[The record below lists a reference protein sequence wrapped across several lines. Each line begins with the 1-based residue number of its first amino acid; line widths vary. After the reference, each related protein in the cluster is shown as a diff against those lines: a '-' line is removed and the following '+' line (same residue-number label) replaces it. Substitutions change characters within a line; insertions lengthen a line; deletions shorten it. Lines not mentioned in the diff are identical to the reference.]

1 MTFISADLEMAIA
14 YWNIVLKDRFRF
26 LEIWCQFLQVSW
38 IYLCFWGEGGYME
51 HVHTGKSRGTLLVS
65 PGIKKLR
72 TTTVKPLIM
81 DSPKGGQPLYSRQI
95 PCR

>member
-65 PGIKKLR
+65 PGIKKIAYNYSETSNNGLSERR
-72 TTTVKPLIM
+72 TTSV
-81 DSPKGGQPLYSRQI
+81 
-95 PCR
+95 